1 MSEHLEWQ
9 LHLLEQ
15 PDDVVEAAVLIIGN
29 LDDDGRLTVS
39 IEEIADMAKCSVET
53 AEQARQAIMQLEPVG
68 CGAFDVKDCLLAQLK
83 ANGEGEALAAE
94 LVRDHLE
101 DLQPHRLQIGR
112 ASCRER
118 V

>member
-1 MSEHLEWQ
+1 
-9 LHLLEQ
+9 
-15 PDDVVEAAVLIIGN
+15 N

-101 DLQPHRLQIGR
+101 DLQPHRLQHLSKDTGIDVHVLDTEIQKIR
-112 ASCRER
+112 
-118 V
+118 